1 MNIKVIV
8 TNKVELTDG
17 RRGPL
22 MTPFDADIDFVI
34 ENISKGAKFKTG
46 NKFLDIAFLEKVK
59 LTAEN
64 SKKDLESK
72 SEETKEEEIKTE
84 GTIENSKKDLESKS
98 EETKEEEIKTEG
110 ALENEEEKEEITNE
124 EASTDVT
131 EDVQADGT
139 KNKKRNR
146 NN

>member
-1 MNIKVIV
+1 MNIKVVV
-8 TNKVELTDG
+8 TNKIELTDG

-34 ENISKGAKFKTG
+34 ENISNGVKFKTG
-46 NKFLDIAFLEKVK
+46 SKFLDIEFLEKVK
-59 LTAEN
+59 LNAEK

-72 SEETKEEEIKTE
+72 SEEVAETPVKEVKTE
-84 GTIENSKKDLESKS
+84 GTNETGETPT
-98 EETKEEEIKTEG
+98 EEIKEEEVTETPTEEIK
-110 ALENEEEKEEITNE
+110 EEETSDEE
-124 EASTDVT
+124 
-131 EDVQADGT
+131 VQADGT

>member
-1 MNIKVIV
+1 MNIKVVV
-8 TNKVELTDG
+8 TNKIELTDG

-34 ENISKGAKFKTG
+34 ENISNGVKFKTG
-46 NKFLDIAFLEKVK
+46 NKFLDIAFLETVK
-59 LTAEN
+59 LNSEK

-72 SEETKEEEIKTE
+72 SEEVAKTPVKEVKTE
-84 GTIENSKKDLESKS
+84 GTNETGETSTEELKS
-98 EETKEEEIKTEG
+98 EEVTETPTEEIKEEE
-110 ALENEEEKEEITNE
+110 ASDEE
-124 EASTDVT
+124 
-131 EDVQADGT
+131 VQADGT

>member
-1 MNIKVIV
+1 MNIKVVV
-8 TNKVELTDG
+8 TNKIELTDG

-34 ENISKGAKFKTG
+34 ENISNGVKFKTG
-46 NKFLDIAFLEKVK
+46 NKFLDIAFLETVK
-59 LTAEN
+59 LNSEK

-72 SEETKEEEIKTE
+72 SEEVAKTPVKEVKTE
-84 GTIENSKKDLESKS
+84 GTNETGETSTEEVKS
-98 EETKEEEIKTEG
+98 EGTNETGEMPTEEIKEEE
-110 ALENEEEKEEITNE
+110 ASDEE
-124 EASTDVT
+124 
-131 EDVQADGT
+131 VQADGT